1 MKMMKRRR
9 TEERIRVD
17 EVFQSE
23 SSCKTNET
31 ICQEKALIEVS
42 LQEI

>member
-1 MKMMKRRR
+1 MMKRRR
-9 TEERIRVD
+9 TEERIRVN

-23 SSCKTNET
+23 SSCEGNET
-31 ICQEKALIEVS
+31 RCQEKALTEGS